1 MKDKI
6 TINTQSSIKITYKKI
21 IYFDPFKIKDESH
34 DADLILITHDHYDHL
49 DIDSIKKILKDD
61 TIILIPESIK
71 GKVPFTNVI
80 LVTPN
85 NTYNVLDYIIE
96 TIPSYNVNKNFH
108 KREFNYVGYIITI
121 NNKRI
126 YVSGDCDEIKEHESI
141 KCDIALIPIGGTFTM
156 DYIEAADLINKMKP
170 EIVIPTHYGSIVGSI
185 NDGIKFKELLD
196 KEIECLLL
204 IK

>member
-96 TIPSYNVNKNFH
+96 TIPSYNVNKNFQLY
-108 KREFNYVGYIITI
+108 NY
-121 NNKRI
+121 
-126 YVSGDCDEIKEHESI
+126 D
-141 KCDIALIPIGGTFTM
+141 
-156 DYIEAADLINKMKP
+156 
-170 EIVIPTHYGSIVGSI
+170 
-185 NDGIKFKELLD
+185 
-196 KEIECLLL
+196 
-204 IK
+204 